1 MKKIT
6 LIALLTSSMIT
17 ISSAEMFGGMMSDM
31 MDIPKEMITSG
42 TDAMRDMK
50 DAAKDSADAVKDAA
64 TDVKDSA
71 KDVTKDA
78 KDATTDVST
87 DANKSTKAEAKK

>member
-6 LIALLTSSMIT
+6 LISALIASMIT

-42 TDAMRDMK
+42 TDAMKDMK
-50 DAAKDSADAVKDAA
+50 DAAKDSVDAVKDAA
-64 TDVKDSA
+64 EDVKDDI
-71 KDVTKDA
+71 KD
-78 KDATTDVST
+78 DATDTT
-87 DANKSTKAEAKK
+87 KSVAKK